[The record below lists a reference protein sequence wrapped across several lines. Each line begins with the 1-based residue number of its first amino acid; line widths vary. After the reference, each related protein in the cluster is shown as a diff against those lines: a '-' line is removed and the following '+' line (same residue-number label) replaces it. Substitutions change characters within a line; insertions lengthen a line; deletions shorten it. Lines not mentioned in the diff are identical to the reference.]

1 MEALITK
8 ITWFDIVF
16 VIFVGYFLLMTED
29 FISSF
34 LDLLSFIVTL
44 LLSYKLYAFVGPLL
58 VEYLSL
64 SRGIANATGFFLTWF
79 FIESI
84 LFLFARFIHL
94 YIPLHIKDH
103 TLNKMLAYIPS
114 LIQGTIFYL
123 LITVTIF
130 SLPTNAVIKE
140 EILRSATGPYF
151 ISFSHTLDTQV
162 KRVFGQAANETINFM
177 TIRNTLGEGV
187 NLGFKAPSEKL
198 TIDSFSE
205 NTMLSL
211 INRERESRGLN
222 ALAMSSALQD
232 VARDYATDMFIEGFF
247 SHESPVD
254 GSDPADRID
263 SREIPY
269 TVTGENLAYAP
280 DVYIAHQGLMNS
292 PGHRANILN
301 EEYLKVGIGVIDGG
315 IYGKMFVQEFS
326 D

>member
-1 MEALITK
+1 MEALIAK

-16 VIFVGYFLLMTED
+16 VVFVGYFLLVTED

-44 LLSYKLYAFVGPLL
+44 LLSYKVYALVGSFFVG
-58 VEYLSL
+58 YLSL
-64 SRGIANATGFFLTWF
+64 SRGIANAIGFFLTWF
-79 FIESI
+79 FIEST
-84 LFLFARFIHL
+84 LFLLVRFIHL
-94 YIPLHIKDH
+94 YIPLHMKDH
-103 TLNKMLAYIPS
+103 TLNKVLAYIPS
-114 LIQGTIFYL
+114 FIQGTIFYM

-140 EILRSATGPYF
+140 EILHSATGPYF
-151 ISFSHTLDTQV
+151 ISFSHSLDSQV
-162 KRVFGQAANETINFM
+162 KKVFGQAANETINFL
-177 TIRNTLGEGV
+177 TIRNTLGEGI

-198 TIDSFSE
+198 IIDPSSE
-205 NTMLSL
+205 ETMLTL
-211 INRERESRGLN
+211 INRERVSRGLHPF
-222 ALAMSSALQD
+222 MISSQLQE

-263 SREIPY
+263 AREIPY

-292 PGHRANILN
+292 PGHRANILK